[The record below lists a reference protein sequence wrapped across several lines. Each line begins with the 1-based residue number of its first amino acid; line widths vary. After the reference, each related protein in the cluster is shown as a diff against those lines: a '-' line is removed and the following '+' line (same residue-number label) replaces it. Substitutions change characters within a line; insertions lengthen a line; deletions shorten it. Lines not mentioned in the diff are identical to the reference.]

1 MLSDAENS
9 TNAKQHLKYTE
20 EEDDETTGLDII
32 LTHKGMN
39 YEVLNK
45 DLEA

>member
-9 TNAKQHLKYTE
+9 NSKQHLKYIE

-39 YEVLNK
+39 CEMPDK
-45 DLEA
+45 GFEA